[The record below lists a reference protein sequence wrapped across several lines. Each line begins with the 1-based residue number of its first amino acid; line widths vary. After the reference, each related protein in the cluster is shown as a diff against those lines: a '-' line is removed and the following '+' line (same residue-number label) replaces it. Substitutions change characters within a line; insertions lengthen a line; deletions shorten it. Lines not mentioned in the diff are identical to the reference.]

1 MITRLRWLI
10 DFAIDYGSIALI
22 AAIAVGYLSAGVG
35 LLGGLL
41 GLLALKL
48 WNHVQEDRRA
58 ERLAR
63 EVG

>member
-1 MITRLRWLI
+1 MIARLRWLI

-22 AAIAVGYLSAGVG
+22 AAVAVVYLSAGAG
-35 LLGGLL
+35 LLGGPL

-48 WNHVQEDRRA
+48 WNDVQEDRRA
-58 ERLAR
+58 ERRAR

>member
-1 MITRLRWLI
+1 MIARLRWLI

-22 AAIAVGYLSAGVG
+22 AAIAVLYLSAGVG
-35 LLGGLL
+35 LLAGPL

-48 WNHVQEDRRA
+48 WNDVQEDRRA
-58 ERLAR
+58 ERRAR